1 MDRRSSVRFA
11 LRLPVL
17 FQRGEAAVG
26 EQRGAGFTR
35 DVSTTGA
42 YILCE
47 KEAERPALDSL
58 LNLQVLI
65 PSLNSASHGLRLT
78 GVATVVR
85 TSTAN
90 EELGFAVAGELGHEL
105 EDRKYAGR
113 ENDTDFG
120 GASR

>member
-17 FQRGEAAVG
+17 FQRGEPAAG
-26 EQRGAGFTR
+26 EERGAGFTR

-85 TSTAN
+85 NSTAN

-105 EDRKYAGR
+105 EDGNHVGKDH
-113 ENDTDFG
+113 DTDFSG
-120 GASR
+120 TPR